1 MAFQV
6 IQTFNFEDV
15 RYSYDRAADVLY
27 VSFGAPRPAVAL
39 QLEDWLAVR
48 LSTEPPFIVGMTVV
62 GFRRIFEKMNR
73 YAEEELPG
81 RMERL
86 ARLTITV
93 SYDDQTDTMIMR
105 ATDPLDKTRLSVFE
119 PLAPNVY
126 LEKSLPSK
134 EVLGVKILDYTK
146 QGVTAI
152 EAMMG
157 RIVDTIFEPER
168 AREENARLITNVLMR
183 HIDWTRLAA
192 IAA

>member
-6 IQTFNFEDV
+6 IQTFNFDDV
-15 RYSYDRAADVLY
+15 RYSYDRTSDVLY

-39 QLEDWLAVR
+39 QLEDWFGLR
-48 LSTEPPFIVGMTVV
+48 ISPEPPFFVGMTVV
-62 GFRRIFEKMNR
+62 GFRRIFERINR
-73 YAEEELPG
+73 YVEEELPG

-86 ARLTITV
+86 ARLTLSI

-105 ATDPLDKTRLSVFE
+105 MMDQLDTTRLSIFE
-119 PLAPNVY
+119 QLAPNVY

-134 EVLGVKILDYTK
+134 DVVGIKILDYTK
-146 QGVTAI
+146 QGLAAI

-157 RIVDTIFEPER
+157 RIVDTIFEPQG
-168 AREENARLITNVLMR
+168 ARDENARLITNVLMR
-183 HIDWTRLAA
+183 HVDWSKLAA